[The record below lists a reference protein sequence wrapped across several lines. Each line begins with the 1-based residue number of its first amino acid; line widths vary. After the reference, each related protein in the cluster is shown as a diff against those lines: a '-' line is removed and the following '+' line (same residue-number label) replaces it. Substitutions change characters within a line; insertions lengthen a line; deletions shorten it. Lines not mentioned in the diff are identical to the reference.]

1 MNDPRA
7 HAHAQAL
14 TSEERQRLWPNV
26 RPRDAATLI
35 IIDRTGPVPKVLM
48 GKRHHAHKF
57 MPGKFVFPGGRIERS
72 DGRMSVAL
80 DLQPQVE
87 ARLMKA
93 LRSGQNAP
101 HRARALA
108 LAALRETFEE
118 TGVLIGLKGDGATG
132 PVPEGPWSR
141 FVEEGVVPDLSHLHF
156 IARAITPPRRPK
168 RFDARFFAV
177 DARHIAVRLDNI
189 IGPDTE
195 LVDLVWQPLDKIA
208 ELDLPSITKVVLK
221 ELDARAAAGFGH
233 ELATPF
239 YHERHRRWQRDEL

>member
-7 HAHAQAL
+7 HAHALAL

-35 IIDRTGPVPKVLM
+35 IIDRTGAVPSVLM

-57 MPGKFVFPGGRIERS
+57 MPGKFVFPGGRIETS
-72 DGRMSVAL
+72 DARMPVAAG
-80 DLQPQVE
+80 LQPSVE
-87 ARLMKA
+87 VRLNKA
-93 LRSGQNAP
+93 LRSGQTSPN
-101 HRARALA
+101 RARALA
-108 LAALRETFEE
+108 LTALRETFEE
-118 TGVLIGLKGDGATG
+118 TGVLIGVKGAKPSR

-141 FVEEGVVPDLSHLHF
+141 FYDEGVMPDLSHLHF

-177 DARHIAVRLDNI
+177 DARHIALRLDNI

-195 LVDLVWQPLDKIA
+195 LVDLVWQPLNRIA
-208 ELDLPSITKVVLK
+208 ELDLPSITKVVLN

-233 ELATPF
+233 DLATPF

>member
-1 MNDPRA
+1 MNDSRA
-7 HAHAQAL
+7 HAHALAL

-35 IIDRTGPVPKVLM
+35 IIDRTGPVPTVLM

-57 MPGKFVFPGGRIERS
+57 MPGKFVFPGGRIELS
-72 DGRMSVAL
+72 DTRMPVAL
-80 DLQPQVE
+80 GLQPAVE
-87 ARLMKA
+87 GRLLKS
-93 LRSGQNAP
+93 LRSGNNSL
-101 HRARALA
+101 HRGRTLA

-118 TGVLIGLKGDGATG
+118 TGVLIGVKADKPAK
-132 PVPEGPWSR
+132 PVPDGPWSR
-141 FVEEGVVPDLSHLHF
+141 FVEQGVVPDLSHLHF

-177 DARHIAVRLDNI
+177 DARHIAKRLDNI
-189 IGPDTE
+189 IGLDTE
-195 LVDLVWQPLDKIA
+195 LVDLVWQPMDKIT

-239 YHERHRRWQRDEL
+239 YHEQHRRWQRDEL

>member
-7 HAHAQAL
+7 HAHALAL

-35 IIDRTGPVPKVLM
+35 IIDRTGAVPSVLM

-57 MPGKFVFPGGRIERS
+57 MPGKFVFPGGRIETY
-72 DGRMSVAL
+72 DAKMPVASG
-80 DLQPQVE
+80 LQPAVE
-87 ARLMKA
+87 LRLNKA
-93 LRSGQNAP
+93 LRSGRTSPNRAP
-101 HRARALA
+101 ALA
-108 LAALRETFEE
+108 LAALRETYEE
-118 TGVLIGLKGDGATG
+118 TGVLIGVKGQKPSR

-141 FVEEGVVPDLSHLHF
+141 FCAEGVVPDLSHLHF

-177 DARHIAVRLDNI
+177 DARHIALRLDNI

-195 LVDLVWQPLDKIA
+195 LVDLVWQPLNRIA
-208 ELDLPSITKVVLK
+208 ELDLPSITKVVLN
-221 ELDARAAAGFGH
+221 ELDGRAAAGFGH
-233 ELATPF
+233 DLPTPF